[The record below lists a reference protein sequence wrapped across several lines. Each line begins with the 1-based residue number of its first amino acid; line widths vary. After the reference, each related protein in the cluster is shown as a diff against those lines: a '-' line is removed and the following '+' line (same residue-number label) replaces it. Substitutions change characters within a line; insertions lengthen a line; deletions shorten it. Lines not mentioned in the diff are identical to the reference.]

1 MNFKSCRSRSSNL
14 WLRSLVT
21 NQIMGIWL
29 STISPHLYVWTTKQ
43 TQLSIAQL
51 KMKTNSVRLCFDQGF
66 GEENWNRNGKVSWSN
81 GPEQLD
87 RLSFPFLF
95 LHQILDQNTSLNGK
109 TEVSEVEKSWHMPSE
124 NKKSV
129 LKICTLYEKN
139 DLPATPP
146 LSLPLWL

>member
-29 STISPHLYVWTTKQ
+29 STIFPQLYVWTTKQ

-87 RLSFPFLF
+87 RLSFSFLF
-95 LHQILDQNTSLNGK
+95 LHQILDQNTAWM
-109 TEVSEVEKSWHMPSE
+109 EKQKSRKWKKVDMPSE